1 MSSAAT
7 VMVTGAAGFVGSRL
21 VERLE
26 AAGHRTHALVRGGS
40 SIPRLRALGCRVFRG
55 DVTAPDTLGP
65 AVAGCSAVVHCATGG
80 SEMEAARAINVQGT
94 LHALEAAR
102 AAGVRRFVHVST
114 VVAHGRH
121 WPAVL
126 TENEPLQFGGDP
138 YSATKAASERE
149 ARDFVAK
156 TPGLELAIVR
166 PSIVYGPG
174 SNRIVAE
181 LERVAFERFKMLE
194 NGSGLLNMIYL
205 DDLVDGIIRAME
217 APEAA
222 NEAFL
227 MSGATAVS
235 WREYLEHLAAMCG
248 KPTPPAISLW
258 RARLEAF
265 FGRWYFRFT
274 RKPRRIEDTDF
285 ALMHQ
290 PSVVSIDK
298 ARRLLGFEPKV
309 SLDEGMRR
317 TEAWLRETGYL
328 PH

>member
-1 MSSAAT
+1 MSAAPAIL
-7 VMVTGAAGFVGSRL
+7 VTGAAGFVGSRL
-21 VERLE
+21 VERLTTM
-26 AAGHRTHALVRGGS
+26 GRRTHALVRGGS
-40 SIPRLRALGCRVFRG
+40 SMPRLRALGCRVFRG

-65 AVAGCSAVVHCATGG
+65 AVAGCSTVVHCATGG

-94 LHALEAAR
+94 VHALAAAR
-102 AAGVRRFVHVST
+102 TAGVRRFVHVSS
-114 VVAHGRH
+114 VVAHGRT

-126 TENEPLQFGGDP
+126 TENEALQFVGDP
-138 YSATKAASERE
+138 YSATKAAAERE

-156 TPGLELAIVR
+156 APGLELSIVR

-174 SNRIVAE
+174 SSRIIVE

-194 NGSGLLNMIYL
+194 HGTGLLNMIYL
-205 DDLVDGIIRAME
+205 DDLVDGIVRTMD
-217 APEAA
+217 APAAA

-235 WREYLEHLAAMCG
+235 WREYLEHLAAMCR
-248 KPTPPAISLW
+248 KPPPPPVSLG

-265 FGRWYFRFT
+265 FGRWHFRFT

-290 PSVVSIDK
+290 PSVVSIEK

-309 SLDEGMRR
+309 SLAEGMRR

-328 PH
+328 PR